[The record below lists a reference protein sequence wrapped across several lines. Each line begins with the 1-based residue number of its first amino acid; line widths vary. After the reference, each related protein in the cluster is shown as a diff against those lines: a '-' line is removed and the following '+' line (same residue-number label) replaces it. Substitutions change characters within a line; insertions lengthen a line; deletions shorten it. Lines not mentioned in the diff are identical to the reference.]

1 MSRSTWGWGETD
13 MLVDASKCKRTERT
27 EERAEEDEE
36 RPAHTPWGWTHWGWG
51 ERGKSDAS

>member
-1 MSRSTWGWGETD
+1 